1 MMETINALNWKQA
14 EIQSGLELRQEEV
27 QGKNPKS

>member
-14 EIQSGLELRQEEV
+14 EIQSDLELKQEEV